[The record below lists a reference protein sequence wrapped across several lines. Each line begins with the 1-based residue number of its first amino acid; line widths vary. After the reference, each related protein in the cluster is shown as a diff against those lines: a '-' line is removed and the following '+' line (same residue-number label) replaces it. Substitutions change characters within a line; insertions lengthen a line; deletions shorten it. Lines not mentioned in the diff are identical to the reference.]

1 MHRFKKGTCN
11 VLNYIYAYINFF
23 LKRNI
28 KYKIRKNVIFTANVL
43 KQQNKSINQ
52 WFPVLIDIYFSVKLK
67 IL

>member
-11 VLNYIYAYINFF
+11 VLNYIYAYIKFF